1 MFGTDLEKAYF
12 DNSYVNENNNQYNY
26 GNLNKTTD
34 TNTVNTHTNTNTD
47 IPFIPPTN
55 KNTVIVPE
63 VKSENK
69 TFDSIL
75 IQPTLNDNE
84 RKINELQQQLKT
96 QTELNMKM
104 NQDVH
109 TIYDRFASKK
119 KDVMKLLSFSFTILL
134 AISLHFVISDLIK
147 NYLINNDFSANK
159 EQFIRISYPLLVFGL
174 MWSLKVFN
182 K

>member
-12 DNSYVNENNNQYNY
+12 DNSYANETNNQYNF
-26 GNLNKTTD
+26 GNINNTND

-47 IPFIPPTN
+47 IPFIPPT
-55 KNTVIVPE
+55 KKTPVIIPE
-63 VKSENK
+63 VKTENK
-69 TFDSIL
+69 IFDSIL
-75 IQPTLNDNE
+75 IQPTLNENE
-84 RKINELQQQLKT
+84 KKINELQQQLKT
-96 QTELNMKM
+96 QTELNLKM
-104 NQDVH
+104 NQDVY

-159 EQFIRISYPLLVFGL
+159 EQFIRISYPFLVFGL

>member
-12 DNSYVNENNNQYNY
+12 DNSYVNETNKYDY
-26 GNLNKTTD
+26 GNINNTNN
-34 TNTVNTHTNTNTD
+34 TNTANNVNTD

-55 KNTVIVPE
+55 KNTVVIPE
-63 VKSENK
+63 VKQQENK

-84 RKINELQQQLKT
+84 RKIYELQQQLKT

-104 NQDVH
+104 NQDVY
-109 TIYDRFASKK
+109 TIYDRFVSKK

>member
-12 DNSYVNENNNQYNY
+12 DNSYVNETNKYDY
-26 GNLNKTTD
+26 GNINNTNN
-34 TNTVNTHTNTNTD
+34 TNTANNVNTD

-55 KNTVIVPE
+55 KNTVVIPE
-63 VKSENK
+63 VKQQENK
-69 TFDSIL
+69 AFDSIL
-75 IQPTLNDNE
+75 IQPTLNENE
-84 RKINELQQQLKT
+84 RKIHELQQQLKT

>member
-1 MFGTDLEKAYF
+1 
-12 DNSYVNENNNQYNY
+12 
-26 GNLNKTTD
+26 
-34 TNTVNTHTNTNTD
+34 
-47 IPFIPPTN
+47 
-55 KNTVIVPE
+55 
-63 VKSENK
+63 
-69 TFDSIL
+69 
-75 IQPTLNDNE
+75 
-84 RKINELQQQLKT
+84 
-96 QTELNMKM
+96 MKM

-109 TIYDRFASKK
+109 TIYDRFVSKK

>member
-12 DNSYVNENNNQYNY
+12 DNSYVNETNKYDY
-26 GNLNKTTD
+26 GNINNTNN
-34 TNTVNTHTNTNTD
+34 TNTVNNNVNTD

-55 KNTVIVPE
+55 KNTVVIPE
-63 VKSENK
+63 VKQQENK

-84 RKINELQQQLKT
+84 RKIYELQQQLKT

-104 NQDVH
+104 NQDVY
-109 TIYDRFASKK
+109 TIYDRFVSKK

>member
-12 DNSYVNENNNQYNY
+12 DNSYVNETNKYDY
-26 GNLNKTTD
+26 GNINNTNN
-34 TNTVNTHTNTNTD
+34 TNTVNNNVNTD

-55 KNTVIVPE
+55 KKTVVIPE
-63 VKSENK
+63 VKQQENK

-75 IQPTLNDNE
+75 IQPTLNENE

>member
-12 DNSYVNENNNQYNY
+12 DNSYVNENNQYNY
-26 GNLNKTTD
+26 GNTD
-34 TNTVNTHTNTNTD
+34 VTNTVANTNHTNTD
-47 IPFIPPTN
+47 IPFIPT
-55 KNTVIVPE
+55 KKHTAIVPE
-63 VKSENK
+63 VKIENK

-75 IQPTLNDNE
+75 IQPTLNDNDK
-84 RKINELQQQLKT
+84 KIQELQQKLKT
-96 QTELNMKM
+96 QTEMNLQM

-109 TIYDRFASKK
+109 TIYDRFLSKK

-147 NYLINNDFSANK
+147 NYLINNDFTANK
-159 EQFIRISYPLLVFGL
+159 EQFLKISYPLLVFGL